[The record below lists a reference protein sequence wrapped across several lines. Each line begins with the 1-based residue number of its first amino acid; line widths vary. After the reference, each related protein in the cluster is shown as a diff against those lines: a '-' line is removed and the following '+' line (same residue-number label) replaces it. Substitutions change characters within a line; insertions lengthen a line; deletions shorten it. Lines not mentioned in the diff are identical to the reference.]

1 MLGKKQTRKGVGLC
15 MVFKRQPRSG
25 HGRAL
30 VGGELEIP
38 TLEGGGPGG
47 PWGRKPKQ
55 GAGGR
60 SWCKDERADVVLR
73 LDPCGEMWPQTG
85 SVGERPRCGQRKP
98 EVRTRQ
104 ARPGAVEA
112 GPPAPLAASRT
123 PDIGSRHP
131 SQQDSCC
138 RHASTLIAHHL
149 PERLPGEAGR
159 RRDRPCSG
167 PGCTPRSPG
176 PAVPGRHRPTQ
187 PPSARTGRARPHGGA
202 GARRL
207 PQRRVRRTKGALGTS
222 ASVTWSHLLPG
233 PRTERHAGIRL
244 PRRS

>member
-1 MLGKKQTRKGVGLC
+1 MCV
-15 MVFKRQPRSG
+15 VFKRQPGSG
-25 HGRAL
+25 HGLAS

-38 TLEGGGPGG
+38 TLEGGSPGG

-60 SWCKDERADVVLR
+60 SWCKDEGAEVVLR
-73 LDPCGEMWPQTG
+73 LDPGGEMWPQTG
-85 SVGERPRCGQRKP
+85 NVGERPRCGQRKP
-98 EVRTRQ
+98 EVRTGQ
-104 ARPGAVEA
+104 ARWR
-112 GPPAPLAASRT
+112 PPHPLPLQDTEPQTSGQ
-123 PDIGSRHP
+123 DVP

-167 PGCTPRSPG
+167 PGCPPRSSG
-176 PAVPGRHRPTQ
+176 PAVPGRRQPTH
-187 PPSARTGRARPHGGA
+187 PPCARTGRARPHGGA

-207 PQRRVRRTKGALGTS
+207 PQRRVGRTKGALGTS

-233 PRTERHAGIRL
+233 PRAERHAGIRL

>member
-1 MLGKKQTRKGVGLC
+1 
-15 MVFKRQPRSG
+15 MVFRRQPRSG

-30 VGGELEIP
+30 VGGELEIR
-38 TLEGGGPGG
+38 TLEGGSPGG

-55 GAGGR
+55 RAGGR
-60 SWCKDERADVVLR
+60 SWCKDERADLVLR
-73 LDPCGEMWPQTG
+73 LDPRGEMWPQTG

-104 ARPGAVEA
+104 ARPGQARLRP
-112 GPPAPLAASRT
+112 GRPLPLPHPEPQTSGQ
-123 PDIGSRHP
+123 DIHP

-138 RHASTLIAHHL
+138 RHAWTLIAHHL

-159 RRDRPCSG
+159 RRDRPCPG

-233 PRTERHAGIRL
+233 PRAVRHAGIRL